1 MPFLL
6 LIYAMP
12 LLSTYCCA
20 IAYYV
25 MPFLSTPCRFL
36 PIRALS
42 CRPTRPNFR
51 RGLED
56 KDTFPGLRT
65 SSDLGEKAKAEPE
78 EEDRVYDWVNG
89 EFKSRSGSE
98 EDEYEEEG
106 DEGEEL
112 SRIGEKWVDVARRRR
127 ENGGGGELRGWG
139 EGEHE
144 VESDGGGYLGKK
156 RGKKGRGRGKK
167 KRRLPN
173 EKLRK
178 QHEEEARHRV
188 RGGGEG
194 DESGEGVGGGL
205 EGGSLSSGGSF
216 HGPGGEVW
224 GADDYGGK
232 WGFGGRG
239 EEVGLESVREE
250 DLQGESEEER
260 EERRVLE
267 EDGLPPLQEE
277 SGGVWS
283 EKERRLWEQ
292 PPSLG
297 LKPCLR
303 HSRTYR
309 NHSTEALNRGR
320 YLMAVVTGGLNQMR
334 LQIGNAVV
342 IARILRA
349 VLVVPVLQENN
360 IWHDRSEFSE
370 IFDVPHFQRV
380 LRSEV
385 RVVTTLPPHYL
396 RAAPDEKLPPTGS
409 TPEWIISH
417 LLPPLRRQHV
427 LLIRGLDQAI
437 TPDLP
442 RELQKLRCKVEF
454 HALRFIPPILALG
467 QKLVSR
473 MAASGPFIALH
484 LRLEPDVWI
493 RTGCYPRLGP
503 ELDAAVVRERVG
515 RPDLLTGRLNLT
527 AEERFAAGLCPL
539 TADVI
544 VRLLKSF
551 GATNRTRVFWAGA
564 EPMGGA
570 QLALAQLWM
579 SFSAVHSK
587 ESLALPGELEV
598 FARQANVLA
607 ALDFILCASSHV
619 FMPSHGGNMA
629 HVIQGHRAYFGHRKT
644 IMPNKRKI
652 VKLLLDEQSGGVNG
666 RRLTE
671 EEFEKAM
678 MEMHHDSIGE
688 PQLRTHKKGKDAIMY
703 PVPDCMC
710 KRNSL

>member
-1 MPFLL
+1 MVTLLRRHFADRRSFFASYCTLERVLL
-6 LIYAMP
+6 LV
-12 LLSTYCCA
+12 LLCA
-20 IAYYV
+20 FAFNII
-25 MPFLSTPCRFL
+25 P
-36 PIRALS
+36 
-42 CRPTRPNFR
+42 RPNFR

-65 SSDLGEKAKAEPE
+65 SSSDLGGKAKAEPE
-78 EEDRVYDWVNG
+78 EEDRVYDWVDG

-98 EDEYEEEG
+98 DDEYEEEG
-106 DEGEEL
+106 DEGE
-112 SRIGEKWVDVARRRR
+112 SRIGEKWIDVARRRR
-127 ENGGGGELRGWG
+127 EKGGGGELREWG

-144 VESDGGGYLGKK
+144 VESEGGGYVGKK

-188 RGGGEG
+188 RGEGTGGGGGEG
-194 DESGEGVGGGL
+194 
-205 EGGSLSSGGSF
+205 EGGEYAERISSGGSF

-232 WGFGGRG
+232 WGFGGGG

-250 DLQGESEEER
+250 DLEGESEEEK

-267 EDGLPPLQEE
+267 EDGLPPLEE
-277 SGGVWS
+277 GSGGVWS

-297 LKPCLR
+297 LRPCLR

-309 NHSTEALNRGR
+309 NHSIEALNRGR

-380 LRSEV
+380 LRSEM

-503 ELDAAVVRERVG
+503 ELDVAVDRERVG

-551 GATNRTRVFWAGA
+551 GATNRMRVFWAGA

-570 QLALAQLWM
+570 QLALAPLWM
-579 SFSAVHSK
+579 SFSVVHSK

-598 FARQANVLA
+598 FARQANMLA
-607 ALDFILCASSHV
+607 ALDFILCAGSNVFMPSHGGNMAHVIQANVLAALKFIICASSHV

-629 HVIQGHRAYFGHRKT
+629 MGWVDRKRE
-644 IMPNKRKI
+644 NGAGDGKR
-652 VKLLLDEQSGGVNG
+652 ENG
-666 RRLTE
+666 
-671 EEFEKAM
+671 AG
-678 MEMHHDSIGE
+678 D
-688 PQLRTHKKGKDAIMY
+688 KKRENGAG
-703 PVPDCMC
+703 
-710 KRNSL
+710 

>member
-1 MPFLL
+1 MP
-6 LIYAMP
+6 A
-12 LLSTYCCA
+12 
-20 IAYYV
+20 
-25 MPFLSTPCRFL
+25 PFSL
-36 PIRALS
+36 
-42 CRPTRPNFR
+42 
-51 RGLED
+51 
-56 KDTFPGLRT
+56 TFTL
-65 SSDLGEKAKAEPE
+65 
-78 EEDRVYDWVNG
+78 
-89 EFKSRSGSE
+89 
-98 EDEYEEEG
+98 
-106 DEGEEL
+106 
-112 SRIGEKWVDVARRRR
+112 
-127 ENGGGGELRGWG
+127 
-139 EGEHE
+139 
-144 VESDGGGYLGKK
+144 
-156 RGKKGRGRGKK
+156 
-167 KRRLPN
+167 
-173 EKLRK
+173 
-178 QHEEEARHRV
+178 
-188 RGGGEG
+188 
-194 DESGEGVGGGL
+194 
-205 EGGSLSSGGSF
+205 
-216 HGPGGEVW
+216 
-224 GADDYGGK
+224 
-232 WGFGGRG
+232 
-239 EEVGLESVREE
+239 
-250 DLQGESEEER
+250 
-260 EERRVLE
+260 
-267 EDGLPPLQEE
+267 
-277 SGGVWS
+277 
-283 EKERRLWEQ
+283 

-503 ELDAAVVRERVG
+503 ELDAVVDRERVG

-544 VRLLKSF
+544 VR
-551 GATNRTRVFWAGA
+551 
-564 EPMGGA
+564 
-570 QLALAQLWM
+570 
-579 SFSAVHSK
+579 
-587 ESLALPGELEV
+587 
-598 FARQANVLA
+598 
-607 ALDFILCASSHV
+607 
-619 FMPSHGGNMA
+619 
-629 HVIQGHRAYFGHRKT
+629 
-644 IMPNKRKI
+644 
-652 VKLLLDEQSGGVNG
+652 
-666 RRLTE
+666 
-671 EEFEKAM
+671 
-678 MEMHHDSIGE
+678 
-688 PQLRTHKKGKDAIMY
+688 
-703 PVPDCMC
+703 
-710 KRNSL
+710 

>member
-1 MPFLL
+1 MRSKAGRRHSRHFGERRSFFASYCSLERVLL
-6 LIYAMP
+6 LA
-12 LLSTYCCA
+12 LLCA
-20 IAYYV
+20 FAFNIIPRPYSRRSLADEDN
-25 MPFLSTPCRFL
+25 L
-36 PIRALS
+36 PS
-42 CRPTRPNFR
+42 
-51 RGLED
+51 
-56 KDTFPGLRT
+56 LRT
-65 SSDLGEKAKAEPE
+65 SSSGLGEKAKAEPD
-78 EEDRVYDWVNG
+78 EEDRVYDWVDG
-89 EFKSRSGSE
+89 EFKLRSGAD
-98 EDEYEEEG
+98 EDEEERGEEEG
-106 DEGEEL
+106 EEGGEEI
-112 SRIGEKWVDVARRRR
+112 SRIGEKWIDIAKRRR
-127 ENGGGGELRGWG
+127 EMGVGGGGLRGLG
-139 EGEHE
+139 ETGSEGHMGKKKGRKGR
-144 VESDGGGYLGKK
+144 VKGKK
-156 RGKKGRGRGKK
+156 R
-167 KRRLPN
+167 RRLPN

-178 QHEEEARHRV
+178 QQEEEQRHGLSGEV
-188 RGGGEG
+188 AGGGGEERG
-194 DESGEGVGGGL
+194 DETGEGMGGRW
-205 EGGSLSSGGSF
+205 LSS
-216 HGPGGEVW
+216 E
-224 GADDYGGK
+224 
-232 WGFGGRG
+232 R
-239 EEVGLESVREE
+239 EEVDIESVGVESLE
-250 DLQGESEEER
+250 GESEEER
-260 EERRVLE
+260 EERRELE
-267 EDGLPPLQEE
+267 EDGLPPLQEG

-283 EKERRLWEQ
+283 EKERQLWEQ

-297 LKPCLR
+297 LRPCLR
-303 HSRTYR
+303 HSPTYR
-309 NHSTEALNRGR
+309 NHSIEALNRGR
-320 YLMAVVTGGLNQMR
+320 YLVAVVTGGLNQMR

-360 IWHDRSEFSE
+360 IWHDRSEFAE

-380 LRSEV
+380 LRNEV

-396 RAAPDEKLPPTGS
+396 RTAPDEKLPPTGS

-454 HALRFIPPILALG
+454 HALRFTQPILTLG

-503 ELDAAVVRERVG
+503 ELDAAVDRERAG
-515 RPDLLTGRLNLT
+515 RPDLLTGRLNLS

-539 TADVI
+539 TADVV

-570 QLALAQLWM
+570 QLALAPLWM

-587 ESLALPGELEV
+587 ESLALPGELQV
-598 FARQANVLA
+598 FSRQANILA
-607 ALDFILCASSHV
+607 ALDFIICASSHV

-629 HVIQGHRAYFGHRKT
+629 HVIQGHRTYFGHSKT

-652 VKLLLDEQSGGVNG
+652 VKLLLEEQSGGVDG
-666 RRLTE
+666 RPLTE

-678 MEMHHDSIGE
+678 VEIHRDSIGQ

>member
-1 MPFLL
+1 MG
-6 LIYAMP
+6 
-12 LLSTYCCA
+12 
-20 IAYYV
+20 
-25 MPFLSTPCRFL
+25 RR
-36 PIRALS
+36 RA
-42 CRPTRPNFR
+42 
-51 RGLED
+51 
-56 KDTFPGLRT
+56 
-65 SSDLGEKAKAEPE
+65 
-78 EEDRVYDWVNG
+78 
-89 EFKSRSGSE
+89 RSGV
-98 EDEYEEEG
+98 G
-106 DEGEEL
+106 
-112 SRIGEKWVDVARRRR
+112 R
-127 ENGGGGELRGWG
+127 
-139 EGEHE
+139 
-144 VESDGGGYLGKK
+144 GGYVGKK

-188 RGGGEG
+188 RGEGTGGGGGEG
-194 DESGEGVGGGL
+194 
-205 EGGSLSSGGSF
+205 EGGEYAERISSGGSF

-232 WGFGGRG
+232 GGFGGGG

-250 DLQGESEEER
+250 DLEGESEEEK

-267 EDGLPPLQEE
+267 EDGLPPLEE
-277 SGGVWS
+277 GSGGVWS
-283 EKERRLWEQ
+283 EKERRL
-292 PPSLG
+292 
-297 LKPCLR
+297 
-303 HSRTYR
+303 
-309 NHSTEALNRGR
+309 ALNRGR

-417 LLPPLRRQHV
+417 LLPP
-427 LLIRGLDQAI
+427 
-437 TPDLP
+437 
-442 RELQKLRCKVEF
+442 
-454 HALRFIPPILALG
+454 
-467 QKLVSR
+467 KLVSR

-503 ELDAAVVRERVG
+503 ELDAAVDRERVG

-570 QLALAQLWM
+570 QLALAPLWM
-579 SFSAVHSK
+579 SFSVVHSK

-598 FARQANVLA
+598 FARQANMLA
-607 ALDFILCASSHV
+607 ALDFILCAGSNV

-629 HVIQGHRAYFGHRKT
+629 HVIQANVLAALKFIICASSHVF
-644 IMPNKRKI
+644 MP
-652 VKLLLDEQSGGVNG
+652 SHGGNV
-666 RRLTE
+666 
-671 EEFEKAM
+671 AHM
-678 MEMHHDSIGE
+678 I
-688 PQLRTHKKGKDAIMY
+688 Q
-703 PVPDCMC
+703 V
-710 KRNSL
+710 